1 MIVSEIHNAI
11 SHDVAIQIA
20 INYVNIVISVV
31 NKERIMNIRGR
42 NFDNDFWSE
51 GGHARVEKDIKELEL
66 ELESK
71 YNLHGQMLKC

>member
-1 MIVSEIHNAI
+1 
-11 SHDVAIQIA
+11 
-20 INYVNIVISVV
+20 
-31 NKERIMNIRGR
+31 MNIRGR